1 MAIPEATRATTEN
14 GIISMKKILEFNP
27 RPNEPPMELA
37 HPGQAR
43 ALLPPI
49 IQSARRST
57 THIA

>member
-1 MAIPEATRATTEN
+1 MTIPEATRATTEN

-27 RPNEPPMELA
+27 RPNEPPTELA

-43 ALLPPI
+43 ALLPLI

-57 THIA
+57 ADIA